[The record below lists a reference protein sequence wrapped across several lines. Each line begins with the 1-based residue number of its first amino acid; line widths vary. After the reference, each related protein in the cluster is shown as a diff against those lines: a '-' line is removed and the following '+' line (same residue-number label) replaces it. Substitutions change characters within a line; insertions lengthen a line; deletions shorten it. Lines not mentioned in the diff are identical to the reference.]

1 MNSWR
6 PFAFVISANPCESH
20 RIPLICCLG
29 WLESERCSTDG
40 TMGDRTSRAK
50 VSVALVGVGP
60 TWELYYR
67 DAIQSLSSKLAVKA
81 VCDSVQIRAMAVA
94 EEFEAASLTC
104 AWQLT
109 QRTDL
114 HAWLILDPGWFGIY
128 PAELAVRHRRPALF
142 TNPFCAPLPK
152 LLNVLERSV
161 NNDESLMPE
170 FPQRFTPSTTRL
182 RELAATKLGRVQR
195 IEVTV
200 PVSAVDAKTIADWM
214 MQNQSEFIGV
224 IDWCSCLI
232 GDQVETV
239 TTGHPSQFE
248 LHFSRRPSQPKAS
261 AIIHFQI
268 GSGPIHRQID
278 CEQGTVTIS
287 SPTQIVWQAGA
298 EHVEEQLSHER
309 SPYEIILD
317 QFCRRALGGLV
328 PVPTVQQAINAINA
342 AQKARQGTL
351 DS

>member
-1 MNSWR
+1 
-6 PFAFVISANPCESH
+6 
-20 RIPLICCLG
+20 
-29 WLESERCSTDG
+29 
-40 TMGDRTSRAK
+40 MGDRTSRAK

-67 DAIQSLSSKLAVKA
+67 DAIQSLSSKLSVKA

-128 PAELAVRHRRPALF
+128 PAELAARHRRPALF

-152 LLNVLERSV
+152 LLSVLEQSID
-161 NNDESLMPE
+161 NGESLMPE

-200 PVSAVDAKTIADWM
+200 PMGAVDSKTITDWM
-214 MQNQSEFIGV
+214 TLNQSEFIGL

-232 GDQVETV
+232 GDQIETV
-239 TTGHPSQFE
+239 TTDNPNLLELQFP
-248 LHFSRRPSQPKAS
+248 LRPSHTKAI
-261 AIIHFQI
+261 ATIRFQV
-268 GSGPIHRQID
+268 GSGLINRQID
-278 CEQGTVTIS
+278 CERGTVTIS
-287 SPTQIVWQAGA
+287 GPTQISWQTGTERAD
-298 EHVEEQLSHER
+298 EQLSHER

-342 AQKARQGTL
+342 AQKVRLGML
-351 DS
+351 DW